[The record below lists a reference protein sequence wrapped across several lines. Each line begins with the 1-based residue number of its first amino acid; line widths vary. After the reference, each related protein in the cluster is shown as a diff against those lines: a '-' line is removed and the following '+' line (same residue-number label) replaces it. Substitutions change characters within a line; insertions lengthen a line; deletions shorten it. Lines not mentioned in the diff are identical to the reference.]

1 MKRLRFILGAAA
13 LAAVAMTAS
22 PVINAQENGN
32 RDENGK
38 IVRGPYE
45 TNRFGDNWFIGVGG
59 GINTYLEKGYQGKI
73 GPSVDANFG
82 KWFTPSIGVRAGFSG
97 INARFWA
104 DAPTVLGDVIDNDNH
119 KYDQKFGYM
128 YFHGDLLWNFSNA
141 VSGYKE
147 TRFWNLIP
155 YAHFGLFRSDGI
167 DKSNDYVDN
176 QFAAGVGLLHN
187 LRLMDRLDLIIDM
200 RGTVMSAS
208 VHGASSGVAVLPS
221 VTAGF
226 AVDLGW
232 PNFVRTSTVM
242 EAVEVAAADQV
253 AALEAATVALEIAN
267 AELATENEVLKNANA
282 GLKSQMNKM
291 KNNQPVAQNVD
302 VFNGM
307 AAPSVYFEIG
317 KTTLS
322 VDELAHLEFIAKNI
336 LTKVE
341 KNGKVYLTVMG
352 SADSNTGTAKRNKQL
367 SEARGKYVADML
379 TSKYGIAK
387 DRLVVKSEVVKAA
400 ADPQLERSVS
410 ISF

>member
-82 KWFTPSIGVRAGFSG
+82 KWFTPSVGARAGFSG
-97 INARFWA
+97 IYSRFWS
-104 DAPTVLGDVIDNDNH
+104 DSPTVLGDAIDAANN

-147 TRFWNLIP
+147 TRFWDFVP

-167 DKSNDYVDN
+167 DQSNDYVDN

-200 RGTVMSAS
+200 RATIMSAS

-221 VTAGF
+221 VTAGL

-232 PNFVRTSTVM
+232 PGFVRTSTVM
-242 EAVEVAAADQV
+242 AAVELAAADQM
-253 AALEAATVALEIAN
+253 AALEAAAVALEISN
-267 AELATENEVLKNANA
+267 AELATENEMLKNSNA
-282 GLKSQMNKM
+282 GLKNQVNKM
-291 KNNQPVAQNVD
+291 KNNQPAVQNVGLFD
-302 VFNGM
+302 GM
-307 AAPSVYFEIG
+307 TAPAVYFEIG
-317 KTTLS
+317 KATLS

-336 LTKVE
+336 LAKVE
-341 KNGKVYLTVMG
+341 KNSKVYLTVMG

-379 TSKYGIAK
+379 TSKYGIAQ
-387 DRLVVKSEVVKAA
+387 DRLVVKSEVVKATS
-400 ADPQLERSVS
+400 DPQLERAVA